1 MLNEYIHLCLPT
13 PTSQLHCGNNCGGNI
28 SLWFF
33 MIPKRLIS
41 NWSVCGGNSDWV
53 KTMPVFLFALFF
65 LWAEEWR
72 FYDYINGA
80 EQVTWRQKQAW
91 ALLRFP
97 NSPLALKVSTALS
110 WRESEDV
117 ASGVMQW
124 QRCGCIYTWEKL
136 FRESL
141 HSPEVWPPW
150 GCDGVFYKA
159 LVLNLRAQFKCITPP
174 ERPFYVVSQGQTLA
188 I

>member
-13 PTSQLHCGNNCGGNI
+13 PTSQLHCGNNCVGNI

-33 MIPKRLIS
+33 MIPKGSYPTEAFVAAIWIEL
-41 NWSVCGGNSDWV
+41 
-53 KTMPVFLFALFF
+53 KQFLFFCLLCFF

-72 FYDYINGA
+72 FYDCIKEGKH
-80 EQVTWRQKQAW
+80 VTWRQRQAW
-91 ALLRFP
+91 VLLRFP
-97 NSPLALKVSTALS
+97 NSPLALKVSTALR
-110 WRESEDV
+110 WRESGDV

-124 QRCGCIYTWEKL
+124 QRCVCIYTWEKL

-141 HSPEVWPPW
+141 RSPEVWPPW

-174 ERPFYVVSQGQTLA
+174 ERPFYVVSQGQMLA